1 MAVLTAG
8 LGAGLAAGFG
18 AGFGA
23 GLVTGFAAG
32 FGAGLVTGLAADFS
46 AGFGAGLAAGFA
58 AGFGAGLAAG
68 FGAGLA
74 TGFVAGFGAGLAGA
88 DALKR
93 REKIPFF
100 SATVDH
106 HLHEIGNAT
115 RVAPLVV
122 IPGDHLCK
130 GPVHHHG
137 APSVDDCRARVTA
150 EIGRDEWFV

>member
-8 LGAGLAAGFG
+8 LVTGLA
-18 AGFGA
+18 
-23 GLVTGFAAG
+23 TGFAAG
-32 FGAGLVTGLAADFS
+32 L
-46 AGFGAGLAAGFA
+46 GAGLATGLATGFA
-58 AGFGAGLAAG
+58 AGL
-68 FGAGLA
+68 GAGLA
-74 TGFVAGFGAGLAGA
+74 TGFGAGLAAGFGAGLAGA

-137 APSVDDCRARVTA
+137 ALSVDDCRARVTA